1 MDEVRL
7 SVDQATAI
15 ISEAKNDGSYSD
27 PMPVDERERVSEA
40 TEIYKQAL
48 NAAKSDVKIDAV
60 YRIIAIAQGDDAPF
74 DVPEPETEVVEDA
87 PEDEPEKPVEVSA
100 PKQELDLVIETPAE
114 EKPRAQKKTRKA
126 PEQQEPERM
135 QIDDF
140 FAKERLPIPA
150 NPDWEIT
157 PVPPDLTTLS
167 DVEMRRMHGQYH
179 AYYARAAYLLAQEE
193 NDLNVAEHEHETAF
207 ARAIRDIGGDKITA
221 AKTEAALAPDVLE
234 WKRRMLEHSAAVKK
248 LKALAAIYD
257 STCNR
262 LSREWTM
269 RSDERST
276 SGNLFNNR

>member
-15 ISEAKNDGSYSD
+15 IAEAKNDGSYSD
-27 PMPVDERERVSEA
+27 PMPVDERERIAEA
-40 TEIYKQAL
+40 TAIYQQAV
-48 NAAKSDVKIDAV
+48 NAAKNDVKIDAV
-60 YRIIAIAQGDDAPF
+60 YRIIAIAHDEDAPF
-74 DVPEPETEVVEDA
+74 GVPEPETEEVEDT
-87 PEDEPEKPVEVSA
+87 PEEPVEKQELDFVMEEPAQEAPKPAKKPKKPA
-100 PKQELDLVIETPAE
+100 PKQED
-114 EKPRAQKKTRKA
+114 Q
-126 PEQQEPERM
+126 RM

-150 NPDWEIT
+150 SPDWEIT
-157 PVPPDLTTLS
+157 PVPADLTTLS

-179 AYYARAAYLLAQEE
+179 AYYVRAAYLLAQEE

-207 ARAIRDIGGDKITA
+207 AMAIRDIGGDKITA
-221 AKTEAALAPDVLE
+221 AKTEAALAPEVLK
-234 WKRRMLEHSAAVKK
+234 WKKKVLEHSAAVKQ

-276 SGNLFNNR
+276 SGNLFSNR

>member
-27 PMPVDERERVSEA
+27 PMPVDEHERVAEA
-40 TEIYKQAL
+40 TSIYQQAV
-48 NAAKSDVKIDAV
+48 NAAKNDVKIDAV
-60 YRIIAIAQGDDAPF
+60 YRIIAIAHGEDAPF
-74 DVPEPETEVVEDA
+74 DVPEPETEAVEEASEEPAEKQELDFVMEEPAEEA
-87 PEDEPEKPVEVSA
+87 PKPAKKTKKPA
-100 PKQELDLVIETPAE
+100 PKQED
-114 EKPRAQKKTRKA
+114 Q
-126 PEQQEPERM
+126 RM

-150 NPDWEIT
+150 SPDWEVT
-157 PVPPDLTTLS
+157 PVPADLTTLS

-179 AYYARAAYLLAQEE
+179 AYYVRAAYLLAQEE
-193 NDLNVAEHEHETAF
+193 NDLSVAEHMHETSLAK
-207 ARAIRDIGGDKITA
+207 AIRDIGGDKITA
-221 AKTEAALAPDVLE
+221 AKTEAALAPEVLK
-234 WKRRMLEHSAAVKK
+234 WKEKVLEHSAAVKQ

-276 SGNLFNNR
+276 SGNLFSNR